1 MVQMRMVLVMAEIN
15 RKKFKIFS
23 LSANRALAEE
33 IAKHMMVSLGECA
46 ISRFADG
53 EIQVEIGET
62 VRGHHVFVIQPT
74 SRPVNENLMEL
85 LVMVDAL
92 KRASAKTI
100 NLVVPY
106 YGYSRQDRKARARQP
121 ITAKLVANLIEAAG
135 ATRMMTMDLHA
146 SQIQGFFDIPI
157 DDFRALPSM
166 AKYFMDKKLEDVVVV
181 APDHGGATRAR
192 NLADYL
198 DAPTAIIDKRR
209 PRPNVA
215 EVMGLI
221 GDVEGKTAI
230 IIDDM
235 VDTAGSLQVG
245 ANALAQR
252 GAKAVYAA
260 CTHPILS
267 GSAIERLEN
276 SALIELVTT
285 NTICLGEDKKS
296 HKIKQLSIGYLLAE
310 GIKHI
315 LNDQPVSDLFKPMAG
330 IKY

>member
-1 MVQMRMVLVMAEIN
+1 MAEIN

-33 IAKHMMVSLGECA
+33 ISTYLQVPLSECI

-62 VRGHHVFVIQPT
+62 VRGHHVFVVQPT
-74 SRPVNENLMEL
+74 HTPVNENLMEL

-92 KRASAKTI
+92 KRASAKTT
-100 NLVVPY
+100 NLIVPY

-157 DDFRALPSM
+157 DDFRALPTM
-166 AKYFMDKKLEDVVVV
+166 AKYFIEKKLADVVVV
-181 APDHGGATRAR
+181 SPDHGGATRAR
-192 NLADYL
+192 KLAEYL
-198 DAPTAIIDKRR
+198 DVPIAIIDKRR
-209 PRPNVA
+209 PKPNVA

-221 GDVEGKTAI
+221 GEVAGKTAI

-235 VDTAGSLQVG
+235 IDTAGTLQTA
-245 ANALAQR
+245 ANALADR

-267 GSAIERLEN
+267 GPAVSRIEN
-276 SALIELVTT
+276 SALVELVTT

-296 HKIKQLSIGYLLAE
+296 EKIKQLSIGYLLAE

-315 LNDQPVSDLFKPMAG
+315 LNDQPVSDLFKPLAG
-330 IKY
+330 IAE

>member
-1 MVQMRMVLVMAEIN
+1 MAEIN
-15 RKKFKIFS
+15 RKKFKIFT
-23 LSANRALAEE
+23 LSANPALAEE
-33 IAKHMMVSLGECA
+33 IANYMNVPLGACTT
-46 ISRFADG
+46 SRFADG
-53 EIQVEIGET
+53 EIHIEIGET
-62 VRGHHVFVIQPT
+62 VRGHHVFVVQPT

-92 KRASAKTI
+92 RRASAETI
-100 NLVVPY
+100 NLIVPY

-157 DDFRALPSM
+157 DDFRALPTM
-166 AKYFMDKKLEDVVVV
+166 AKYFIEKELEDIVVVS
-181 APDHGGATRAR
+181 PDHGGATRAR
-192 NLADYL
+192 KLADYL

-221 GDVEGKTAI
+221 GEVEGKTAI

-245 ANALAQR
+245 ANELTQR

-260 CTHPILS
+260 CTHALLS
-267 GSAIERLEN
+267 GPAVERLED
-276 SALIELVTT
+276 STLVELVTT
-285 NTICLGEDKKS
+285 NTIPLTEDKKS
-296 HKIKQLSIGYLLAE
+296 DKIKQLSIGYLFAE

-315 LNDQPVSDLFKPMAG
+315 LNDQPVSGLFKPMAG
-330 IKY
+330 IAE

>member
-1 MVQMRMVLVMAEIN
+1 MAEIN

-23 LSANRALAEE
+23 LSANRALTDE
-33 IAKHMMVSLGECA
+33 IADHLNVPLSECTT
-46 ISRFADG
+46 SRFADG

-62 VRGHHVFVIQPT
+62 VRGHHVFVVQPT
-74 SRPVNENLMEL
+74 HTPVNENLMEL

-100 NLVVPY
+100 NLIVPY

-157 DDFRALPSM
+157 DDFRALPTM
-166 AKYFMDKKLEDVVVV
+166 AKYFIEKDLEDVVVV
-181 APDHGGATRAR
+181 SPDHGGATRAR
-192 NLADYL
+192 MLADYL
-198 DAPTAIIDKRR
+198 DVPIAIIDKRR
-209 PRPNVA
+209 PKPNVA

-221 GDVEGKTAI
+221 GEVDGKTAI

-235 VDTAGSLQVG
+235 IDTAGTLQTA
-245 ANALAQR
+245 ANALAER

-267 GSAIERLEN
+267 GPAVERIEN
-276 SALIELVTT
+276 SALVELVTT
-285 NTICLGEDKKS
+285 NTICLPEEKKS
-296 HKIKQLSIGYLLAE
+296 EKIVQLSIGYLLAE

-330 IKY
+330 IADWQE

>member
-1 MVQMRMVLVMAEIN
+1 MAEIN

-33 IAKHMMVSLGECA
+33 IADYMNVPLSECTT
-46 ISRFADG
+46 SRFADG

-74 SRPVNENLMEL
+74 ATPVNENLMEL

-157 DDFRALPSM
+157 DDFRALPTM
-166 AKYFMDKKLEDVVVV
+166 AKYFIEKNLGDLVVVS
-181 APDHGGATRAR
+181 PDHGGATRAR
-192 NLADYL
+192 KLADYL
-198 DAPTAIIDKRR
+198 GAPTAIIDKRR

-221 GDVEGKTAI
+221 GEVRGKTAI

-245 ANALAQR
+245 ANALAEH

-267 GSAIERLEN
+267 GLAVERLEN
-276 SALIELVTT
+276 SSLVELVTT
-285 NTICLGEDKKS
+285 NTISLGEDKKS
-296 HKIKQLSIGYLLAE
+296 DKIQQLSIGYLFAE

-330 IKY
+330 IAE

>member
-1 MVQMRMVLVMAEIN
+1 MAEIN

-33 IAKHMMVSLGECA
+33 IAKYMMVPLGECTT
-46 ISRFADG
+46 SRFADG

-62 VRGHHVFVIQPT
+62 VRGHHVFVVQPT
-74 SRPVNENLMEL
+74 ATPVNENLMEL

-92 KRASAKTI
+92 KRASANTI

-106 YGYSRQDRKARARQP
+106 YGYSRQDRKASARQP

-157 DDFRALPSM
+157 DDFRALPTL
-166 AKYFMDKKLEDVVVV
+166 AEYFIEKKLEDVVVV

-192 NLADYL
+192 KLAEYL
-198 DAPTAIIDKRR
+198 DSPIAIIDKSR
-209 PRPNVA
+209 PKPNFA

-221 GDVEGKTAI
+221 GDVEEKTAI

-235 VDTAGSLQVG
+235 IDTAGTLQTAVK
-245 ANALAQR
+245 ALAEY
-252 GAKAVYAA
+252 GAKAVYAT
-260 CTHPILS
+260 CTHSVLS
-267 GSAIERLEN
+267 GSAVERIEN
-276 SALIELVTT
+276 SELIEIVTT

-296 HKIKQLSIGYLLAE
+296 NKIKQLSIGYIFAK

-330 IKY
+330 IM